1 VELVYET
8 WGRELRLFGY
18 DFENPES
25 SSGLLSREIDPGTK
39 ENIFYSWSDDRLS
52 INGELVRSF

>member
-8 WGRELRLFGY
+8 WGRELKLFGY

-25 SSGLLSREIDPGTK
+25 SSGLLSREIDTK
-39 ENIFYSWSDDRLS
+39 MKKSIWYSWSDDQLS
-52 INGELVRSF
+52 VNGELVSSF